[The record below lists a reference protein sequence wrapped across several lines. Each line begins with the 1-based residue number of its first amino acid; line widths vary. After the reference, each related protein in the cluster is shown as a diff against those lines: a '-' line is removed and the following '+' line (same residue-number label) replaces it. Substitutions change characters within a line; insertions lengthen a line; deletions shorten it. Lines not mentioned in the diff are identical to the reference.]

1 MNLKNKWIVVQGVDG
16 SGKTTIVNYLS
27 DRINNK
33 IINDEDKIK
42 MLSSEENKVVKLKA
56 CGSGKVSSKLRE
68 LYVNEEL
75 NSIKNPVSSF
85 MHVEH
90 YTEVMNALSEGKTVI
105 SDRWLGCYYAY
116 NYCLNSSNLAFNLLD
131 KLLFN
136 DKVFPVKPDILIQLL
151 TEPEIAKKRL
161 EDRICNNSL
170 DDIKISEMKTINDSY
185 MNFLSDFQGKLTNT
199 NILVI
204 VNNFDTEKDLLEV
217 IDKRLGL

>member
-16 SGKTTIVNYLS
+16 SGKTTIVNYLN
-27 DRINNK
+27 DRVG
-33 IINDEDKIK
+33 
-42 MLSSEENKVVKLKA
+42 SEVMQGENGKESIEQNKVVKLKA
-56 CGSGKVSSKLRE
+56 CGSGEISSKLRE

-75 NSIKNPVSSF
+75 NAIKSPVSSF

-90 YTEVMNALSEGKTVI
+90 YTEVMKALAEGKTVI

-136 DKVFPVKPDILIQLL
+136 DEIFPAKPDILIQLL
-151 TEPEIAKKRL
+151 TKPEIAKRRL
-161 EDRICNNSL
+161 ENRKRNNSL
-170 DDIKISEMKTINDSY
+170 DNIRTSEMKTINNSY
-185 MNFLSDFQGKLTNT
+185 MEFLSDFQDKLTTT

-204 VNNFDTEKDLLEV
+204 VNNFNTEKELLEV
-217 IDKRLGL
+217 IDERLGL